1 MELYVEVADESKA
14 GVGRFVAKGDRCGW
28 DQNRGQLWEK
38 AMDALTFCSLG
49 MHLKVYVDNFL
60 DVAKDFFLI

>member
-1 MELYVEVADESKA
+1 
-14 GVGRFVAKGDRCGW
+14 
-28 DQNRGQLWEK
+28 
-38 AMDALTFCSLG
+38 MDALTFCSLG